1 MPVRARF
8 RKHLLKWFACSAFY
22 TRPTTRVVGRG
33 LDKAGILGRDLDT
46 VGIAG
51 RILDT
56 REIFGRHFAI
66 LSTLSVR
73 MSPEKACN
81 V

>member
-1 MPVRARF
+1 MPARARF

-33 LDKAGILGRDLDT
+33 LDKAGILGLVSDA
-46 VGIAG
+46 VGVVG
-51 RILDT
+51 RILDMG
-56 REIFGRHFAI
+56 EIFGRHFAI
-66 LSTLSVR
+66 LSTLSVQ

>member
-1 MPVRARF
+1 MPVRAHF

-22 TRPTTRVVGRG
+22 TRPTTRVVGRI
-33 LDKAGILGRDLDT
+33 LDKSGILRRDSDT

-56 REIFGRHFAI
+56 RGIFGRHFTI